1 MGVTTALDTDAARRQ
16 APPQRSRRQGL
27 QRNLS
32 FYIMFLPA
40 LLLLIGAMYPFV
52 LGVFTSLTNTKL
64 YIPAVKFVGLK
75 NYVNLFQDDVFLT
88 GLAVT
93 LTYTVLVLLIQIPLG
108 IVVALLLD
116 VPTRL
121 RKLFCTTLV
130 LPLLLPPI
138 VAALM
143 WKTMMQPASG
153 VLNYLLSLVGL
164 GPFPWLTSTQ
174 TALLSVVLIDT
185 WVYMP
190 FAALILLAGLQ
201 SVPEESVEAALVDG
215 ASGWAVFRYIKVP
228 WILPYI
234 LLVTLFRAADALKTF
249 DLIYPTTRG
258 GPLDSTRVLHVM
270 AYEEVFRWASLGK
283 AMAIVMVLWLI
294 SYAVSFLLMNRWQ
307 RQAEAYQDGV

>member
-1 MGVTTALDTDAARRQ
+1 MGVSRALEPDAAR
-16 APPQRSRRQGL
+16 AASPPRRSPWGGVRR
-27 QRNLS
+27 NVS
-32 FYIMFLPA
+32 FYLMFLPA

-52 LGVFTSLTNTKL
+52 LGVITSLTNTKL
-64 YIPAVKFVGLK
+64 YIPTVSFVGFK

-93 LTYTVLVLLIQIPLG
+93 LTYTALVLLIQIPLG
-108 IVVALLLD
+108 ILVALLLD
-116 VPTRL
+116 VPTPLRRL
-121 RKLFCTTLV
+121 FRTTLV
-130 LPLLLPPI
+130 LPLLIPPI

-153 VLNYLLSLVGL
+153 VLNYLLGFVGL

-174 TALLSVVLIDT
+174 TALLSVALIDT

-201 SVPEESVEAALVDG
+201 SVPDESVEAALVDG
-215 ASGWAVFRYIKVP
+215 ASGPAIFRYVKLP

-234 LLVTLFRAADALKTF
+234 LLVTLFRTADSLKVF

-258 GPLDSTRVLHVM
+258 GPLDATRVLHVM
-270 AYEEVFRWASLGK
+270 AYEEVFRWSTLGK
-283 AMAIVMVLWLI
+283 AMAIIMVLWLI
-294 SYAVSFLLMNRWQ
+294 SYIVSTLLMNRWQ
-307 RQAEAYQDGV
+307 RQSEAFQDGV